1 MHIPQ
6 FENNNKPIVDC
17 NSEIVPLCY
26 FNIIKLSAGEEF
38 SYQLSGY
45 ETCIVPATGTI
56 DVEVEGQT
64 FKDVGKRSHIW
75 ESDPEGVYIPVNIK
89 VRLICHHGKAEV
101 FVSGGKHNE
110 TYEAFVQHWQLLN
123 LFAADRWD
131 FAIGKFNEGLVKS
144 GVN

>member
-17 NSEIVPLCY
+17 NNEIVPLCY

-64 FKDVGKRSHIW
+64 FKDIGKRSHIW
-75 ESDPEGVYIPVNIK
+75 ESDPE
-89 VRLICHHGKAEV
+89 
-101 FVSGGKHNE
+101 
-110 TYEAFVQHWQLLN
+110 
-123 LFAADRWD
+123 
-131 FAIGKFNEGLVKS
+131 
-144 GVN
+144 